1 VDKRV
6 VFAVAGSGKTTRLVN
21 ELNHQKRVLLITYT
35 ENNCS
40 EIRRRVIAKFGYLPE
55 NITVNTYFTFL
66 NSFCYRP
73 LLLDEMKTKGI
84 CFERPADHTAL
95 MRLTN
100 PARYVTSGRRI
111 YHARM
116 AKVLEVKDCII
127 ELQRRIARYYDKIC
141 VDEVQD
147 FGGHDFNLLKQI
159 VAADVEV
166 LLVGDFFQHTYSTS
180 VDGAV
185 NKGLH
190 DSFERFKIGLRGAG
204 LVVDTSSLLKSYR
217 CSSTVCEF
225 IRKHIGVEI
234 HPYVDRATKVSI
246 VRDADTAAELYV
258 RSETVKLF
266 FKEQEKYLCHSQTW
280 GASKGQDHYQDVCV
294 VMTGVAWK
302 KFEEGGLAGLA
313 ALSRNK
319 LYVACS
325 RARGDLYLMPE
336 SLLKKFK
343 AADEVRHPAIS

>member
-6 VFAVAGSGKTTRLVN
+6 VFAVAGSGKTTRLIN
-21 ELNHQKRVLLITYT
+21 ELDLEKRVLLITYT
-35 ENNCS
+35 ENNCA
-40 EIRRRVIAKFGYLPE
+40 EIRRRVIVKFGYLPE
-55 NITVNTYFTFL
+55 NITVSTYFTFL

-73 LLLDEMKTKGI
+73 LLLNEMKTKGI
-84 CFERPADHTAL
+84 CFERPGVHTSL
-95 MRLTN
+95 MALTN
-100 PARYVTSGRRI
+100 PARYVTPGRRV

-116 AKVLEVKDCII
+116 AKLLAVKGCIN
-127 ELQRRIARYYDKIC
+127 ELQRRIARYYDKIF

-147 FGGHDFNLLKQI
+147 FGGHDFNFLKQI
-159 VAADVEV
+159 VAANVEV

-185 NKGLH
+185 NKGIH
-190 DSFERFKIGLRGAG
+190 DSFDRFKRELRDAG
-204 LVVDTSSLLKSYR
+204 LLVDTTSLLESHR
-217 CSSTVCEF
+217 CSSSVCEF

-234 HPYVDRATKVSI
+234 HPAVDRATTVSI
-246 VRDADTAAELYV
+246 VRDAELAAQLYA
-258 RSETVKLF
+258 RSDTVKLF
-266 FKEQEKYLCHSQTW
+266 FKEQEKYSCQSQTW

-294 VMTGVAWK
+294 VMTAVAWK
-302 KFEEGGLAGLA
+302 KYEEGGLAGLA

-343 AADEVRHPAIS
+343 AVAEVRHVAIG

>member
-1 VDKRV
+1 MDKRV

-21 ELNHQKRVLLITYT
+21 ELDLQKRVLLISYT
-35 ENNCS
+35 ENNCT

-55 NITVNTYFTFL
+55 NITINTYFTFL

-73 LLLDEMKTKGI
+73 LLLEEMKSKGI
-84 CFERPADHTAL
+84 CFDRPADHTSL
-95 MRLTN
+95 MKLTN
-100 PARYVTSGRRI
+100 PARYVTSGRRV

-116 AKVLEVKDCII
+116 AKLLEVKGCIT
-127 ELQRRIARYYDKIC
+127 ELQRRIARYYDKVY

-159 VAADVEV
+159 IVADVEA

-190 DSFERFKIGLRGAG
+190 DSYERFKNTLRDAG
-204 LVVDTSSLLKSYR
+204 LTVDTTSLLNSYR

-234 HPYVDRATKVSI
+234 HPAEDRATTVSI
-246 VRDADTAAELYV
+246 VRDADTAAQLYA
-258 RSETVKLF
+258 RNDTVKLF
-266 FKEQEKYLCHSQTW
+266 FKEQEKYSCHSQTW
-280 GASKGQDHYQDVCV
+280 GASKGLDHYHDVCV
-294 VMTGVAWK
+294 IMTAVAWTK
-302 KFEEGGLAGLA
+302 YEEGGLASLA

-325 RARGDLYLMPE
+325 RARGNLYLMPE

-343 AADEVRHPAIS
+343 AAAEVRRPAKA

>member
-1 VDKRV
+1 VDKRI
-6 VFAVAGSGKTTRLVN
+6 VFAVAGSGKTTQLVS
-21 ELNHQKRVLLITYT
+21 ELNLQKRVLLITYT
-35 ENNCS
+35 ENNCA
-40 EIRRRVIAKFGYLPE
+40 EIRRRVLAKFGYLPE

-73 LLLDEMKTKGI
+73 LLLDEMRTKGI
-84 CFERPADHTAL
+84 CFERPADHTTR
-95 MRLTN
+95 MKLTN
-100 PARYVTSGRRI
+100 PDRYVTSGKRV

-116 AKVLEVKDCII
+116 AKLLQVKGCIA
-127 ELQRRIARYYDKIC
+127 ELQRRVARYYDKVF

-159 VAADVEV
+159 VASEVEI

-180 VDGAV
+180 VDGPV

-190 DSFERFKIGLRGAG
+190 DSFERFKSGLRDAG
-204 LVVDTSSLLKSYR
+204 LVVDTTSLLKSHR

-225 IRKHIGVEI
+225 IREHIGVDI
-234 HPYVDRATKVSI
+234 HPAADRATTVSI
-246 VRDADTAAELYV
+246 VRDADTAAQIYA
-258 RSETVKLF
+258 RSHIVKLF
-266 FKEQEKYLCHSQTW
+266 FKEQENYSCHAQTW
-280 GASKGQDHYQDVCV
+280 GASKGQDHHQDVCV
-294 VMTGVAWK
+294 VMTDVAWK
-302 KFEEGGLAGLA
+302 KYEQGAIAGLA

-336 SLLKKFK
+336 HLLKKFK
-343 AADEVRHPAIS
+343 VVKEARHSEIP

>member
-1 VDKRV
+1 MDKRV
-6 VFAVAGSGKTTRLVN
+6 VFAVAGSGKTTQLVS
-21 ELNHQKRVLLITYT
+21 ELNLKERVLLITYT

-40 EIRRRVIAKFGYLPE
+40 EIRRRVIAMFGYLPE

-73 LLLDEMKTKGI
+73 LLLDEMKTNGI
-84 CFERPADHTAL
+84 CFERPPAHTSL
-95 MRLTN
+95 MKLTN
-100 PARYVTSGRRI
+100 PARYVTSGMRV
-111 YHARM
+111 YHSRM
-116 AKVLEVKDCII
+116 AKLLAVKGCIS
-127 ELQRRIARYYDKIC
+127 ELQRRIERYYDKVC

-159 VAADVEV
+159 VAADVKV

-190 DSFERFKIGLRGAG
+190 DSFERFKSGLLGAG
-204 LVVDTSSLLKSYR
+204 LVVDTTSLLKSHR

-225 IRKHIGVEI
+225 IRRNIGVEI
-234 HPYVDRATKVSI
+234 YSAENRSTKVSI
-246 VRDADTAAELYV
+246 VNDIDTAAELYA
-258 RSETVKLF
+258 RSDTVKLF
-266 FKEQEKYLCHSQTW
+266 FNEHEKYCCHSQTW
-280 GASKGQDHYQDVCV
+280 GASKGQDHYQNVCV
-294 VMTGVAWK
+294 LMTGVAWTK
-302 KFEEGGLAGLA
+302 YEKGELAGLA

-343 AADEVRHPAIS
+343 LTTEV